1 MPLSYSDLDYSK
13 LMILADAWLDMAP
26 QKRRAVANSLN
37 STVEYIARKS
47 RMARE
52 IRALQHDEHERW
64 LLSLIMDAPADYAPE
79 PEQVTRPA
87 PQETIRV
94 LPTAKPAPPAEPA
107 SLRDKWG
114 RSFVYGVDDGPHSDN
129 AVPLFTGHQ
138 TREYDRV
145 LVLNDLH
152 IPALDLDFLEDYAI
166 PTAKHFGIK
175 HCVIAGDFWNGAG
188 ISRHPKKG
196 IYPFSKEIE
205 FGTDVLEY
213 LCGHF
218 HVFLEPGNHDDWF
231 IYENGGHLNFRQ
243 AVKMMIDRDAVRSRL
258 EVTEYDRMT
267 IVNAGERWTVPHQR
281 NYSKHALKV
290 GSELAQKYQTHM
302 IIPHQHSSAK
312 GPDYYGRYTVI
323 ACGGMYDPRKLDYP
337 NLKTSTA
344 REMNQGFVT
353 LVDGWAEL
361 WTPDP
366 VQTDWSRVGLEPPDT
381 TEPHS
386 APVRILEA
394 A

>member
-1 MPLSYSDLDYSK
+1 MGLSYGDLDYSK
-13 LMILADAWLDMAP
+13 IMILADAWLDMAP
-26 QKRRAVANSLN
+26 DTRETVAQRMNT
-37 STVEYIARKS
+37 STEYIARMS
-47 RMARE
+47 RHARE
-52 IRALQHDEHERW
+52 LEAKRRDEELDW
-64 LLSLIMDAPADYAPE
+64 LLALVNDGPPANDPE
-79 PEQVTRPA
+79 PMAEPRH
-87 PQETIRV
+87 TIQV
-94 LPTAKPAPPAEPA
+94 LPTTKPPKPTAPAT
-107 SLRDKWG
+107 LRDKWG
-114 RSFVYGVDDGPHSDN
+114 QTFVYGVDDSPHNEN

-166 PTAKHFGIK
+166 PTAKHFGIQD
-175 HCVIAGDFWNGAG
+175 CVIAGDFWNGAG

-213 LCGHF
+213 LCSHF
-218 HVFLEPGNHDDWF
+218 RVFLEPGNHDDWF
-231 IYENGGHLNFRQ
+231 IYENGGHVNFRQ

-267 IVNAGERWTVPHQR
+267 IVNAGQRWTVPHQR
-281 NYSKHALKV
+281 NYSKHPLRV
-290 GSELAQKYQTHM
+290 GSELAQKYQTNM

-323 ACGGMYDPRKLDYP
+323 ACGGMFDPRKLDYS
-337 NLKTSTA
+337 NLKTSTS

-366 VQTDWSRVGLEPPDT
+366 VQTNWASVGLEPPDR
-381 TEPHS
+381 EP
-386 APVRILEA
+386 ARVLRVLDAEELA